1 MQPTLTLCRTQEAY
15 QRTLAAA
22 ATLENVRSKANA
34 AATAWAKEGAAAL
47 LRETRKTR
55 QILIVEQDDGDDG
68 MRASDVRAL
77 SENPDRG
84 FVTA

>member
-15 QRTLAAA
+15 QRSLAAA
-22 ATLENVRSKANA
+22 ATLENVRFKANA

-47 LRETRKTR
+47 LRESRKTK
-55 QILIVEQDDGDDG
+55 QILPVEQDEADDE
-68 MRASDVRAL
+68 MHPSNVRAL

-84 FVTA
+84 FATA